1 MKARL
6 WLVASV
12 LFLTACASTQN
23 SSSENDVSPV
33 PPTEVATFRASDPE
47 PVEPAVDEFD
57 NIPDEIMPHVQKWL
71 NYFQGRGR
79 EHMERYLSRSSRYE
93 RLMRKILRENQMPS
107 DLIYVALIESGFSPK
122 AISRAAAVGYWQF
135 IRGTGRKFGLEINAF
150 VDERRDPV
158 LATQAAADYF
168 KGLYGEFNSWYLAM
182 ASYNV
187 GEGRVRREVRKNKT
201 KEFWVL
207 IKKRRLPK
215 ETLNYVPKFLAARM
229 IAKSPEKYGFVDIPF
244 EPPIEF
250 ETIPLDSAV
259 NLRQMAEKMGI
270 DYAELKRLNPRYRGE
285 VAPVSRGVLELRV
298 PLGTVEQA
306 KVAAR
311 DSVVTQLVFIA
322 DKGETDVYKVRR
334 GDTLSTIARRFRT
347 SVAKLKD
354 INNLGRGTRIRAGR
368 TIFVPLIDDRSNLSL
383 TVAKKMKAS
392 PDEAFHVVQ
401 KGETLIEIAAR
412 NQMTVDDIRELN
424 AINEGEILKVGVK
437 LRVKKVTG
445 EIVAAGGGAE
455 DRNVAKVE
463 AAASENVAT
472 EPAAEVTKAQA
483 SGKVVN
489 EDSDSR
495 IHRVKR
501 GENLSVIARK
511 YGTTV
516 QAIKKAN
523 NLGRRSILKIGITL
537 VIPSK
542 DQMDQK
548 GNPQIRKQTKA
559 SRPVVHFVKKGES
572 LSLIALKYRVSLS
585 DLLKRNKATRSE
597 KLLAGDK
604 LFIPRN

>member
-6 WLVASV
+6 WMVVGA

-23 SSSENDVSPV
+23 SSNENGVSPV
-33 PPTEVATFRASDPE
+33 PPSEVATFRASDPE
-47 PVEPAVDEFD
+47 PAEPPVDEFD
-57 NIPDEIMPHVQKWL
+57 NIPEEIMPHVQKWL

-250 ETIPLDSAV
+250 ETIPLDTAV

-285 VAPVSRGVLELRV
+285 VAPVSRGVLELRI

-311 DSVVTQLVFIA
+311 DSAVTQLVFIA

-347 SVAKLKD
+347 SIAKLKD

-383 TVAKKMKAS
+383 TVAKKAKAS
-392 PDEAFHVVQ
+392 SDEAFHVVQ
-401 KGETLIEIAAR
+401 KGETLIAIAAR

-424 AINEGEILKVGVK
+424 SLNEGEVLKVGVK
-437 LRVKKVTG
+437 LRVKKASDGG
-445 EIVAAGGGAE
+445 ESPEHGAE
-455 DRNVAKVE
+455 DRNIAK
-463 AAASENVAT
+463 
-472 EPAAEVTKAQA
+472 AEVNATDKAEPESVAPQA
-483 SGKVVN
+483 TTSATTSESN
-489 EDSDSR
+489 ESADSR
-495 IHRVKR
+495 VHKVRR
-501 GENLSVIARK
+501 GENLSVIAKK

-537 VIPSK
+537 LIPSK
-542 DQMDQK
+542 DQIDQK
-548 GNPQIRKQTKA
+548 GNQQIRKQTKA
-559 SRPVVHFVKKGES
+559 SKPVVHLVKKGES
-572 LSLIALKYRVSLS
+572 LSMIALKYQVSLS
-585 DLLKRNKATRSE
+585 DLIERNRTSRKA
-597 KLLAGDK
+597 KLLAGEK
-604 LFIPRN
+604 ILIPRN